1 MISRALRPVIGT
13 VLCFVATIAFSD
25 EGMWT
30 FQNFP
35 AGKVQEK
42 VGEATGDRDT
52 EAKGVG
58 NQAEG
63 KVQKTVGDVKDAV
76 NNLRK

>member
-1 MISRALRPVIGT
+1 MNKDQVKGT
-13 VLCFVATIAFSD
+13 VKDA
-25 EGMWT
+25 
-30 FQNFP
+30 

-42 VGEATGDRDT
+42 VGQSTGDRDT
-52 EAKGVG
+52 ESKGLG